1 MKVPGELRRAE
12 SSIWVL
18 SSHRLL
24 STPLG
29 WSWQTQLSFSLQNI
43 QQNRLVLLDRL
54 DRLTISRNL
63 RWSLLKPEAPL
74 SFPVTHHDPGV
85 SLLLCL
91 TLLSFLH
98 HRSWKYSPCRVG
110 SILAYEYLNDTN
122 LAVFSIPIIA
132 VHLLLIYLLNKPLE
146 RHCSKL
152 QWYSSGQ
159 NRLNSSSLLNFH
171 LRVRKLPRLLSGAG
185 PPKTDRS

>member
-18 SSHRLL
+18 SLSRLL

-98 HRSWKYSPCRVG
+98 LRSWKYSPCRVG
-110 SILAYEYLNDTN
+110 SILAYEYLNDTIQHPHHSRSFAPH
-122 LAVFSIPIIA
+122 LSIEQTLRKA
-132 VHLLLIYLLNKPLE
+132 LLQTPVIQQWTKQTKLLVPV
-146 RHCSKL
+146 KL
-152 QWYSSGQ
+152 SSRG
-159 NRLNSSSLLNFH
+159 
-171 LRVRKLPRLLSGAG
+171 K
-185 PPKTDRS
+185 KTAQAAEWCRATKDRQVIE